1 MCAAAKGY
9 SLHVGLNYV
18 DPDRYEG
25 WDGALKACEHDADDM
40 AALAASL
47 GYTTQKLIRQE
58 ATRAAVIDRI
68 GMAAAELEAGDIFLL
83 SCSSHGA
90 SIPNVPGGDNEI
102 DGKDETWCLYDG
114 QLIDDE
120 IEVLWHGFAPGVRV
134 LLISDSCHSETI
146 ARMAPPFGARAA
158 APAGL
163 PATRLM
169 PEAVERR
176 VYMAQQDFYRPLQ
189 VAAKSELVSRGPI
202 ACTVR
207 TLSGCRDSELSYD
220 GDQNG
225 EFTGALLSAWNFG
238 RFEGDYARF
247 HRDIVSRITTG
258 QNPQHNVIGRPN
270 PAFDAQKP
278 FAIAQ
283 SPAREMGIAA
293 AVTGAVDA
301 ANQRAAMAIEQFL
314 ADERPELSGNWRRS
328 KPASDWGMGL
338 NDWLGAGRKIIRLFN
353 ELDQSGRQADLD
365 DRGVQ
370 YAIENSHDEPLGLFH
385 QTLVNVALGVQS
397 GIGRAVAGDGQ
408 REAAA

>member
-158 APAGL
+158 APAEL

-220 GDQNG
+220 GEQNG
-225 EFTGALLSAWNFG
+225 EFTGALLAAWNFG

-278 FAIAQ
+278 FAI
-283 SPAREMGIAA
+283 
-293 AVTGAVDA
+293 GADSF
-301 ANQRAAMAIEQFL
+301 RAARGERGLGIWARATMAIERYIRDQH
-314 ADERPELSGNWRRS
+314 ASQINSWRSVTPES
-328 KPASDWGMGL
+328 WGM
-338 NDWLGAGRKIIRLFN
+338 DASTWKTVGRKIVDYFN
-353 ELDQSGRQADLD
+353 ETDPA
-365 DRGVQ
+365 GVQ
-370 YAIENSHDEPLGLFH
+370 ISLTNEVENAIANCLSEPLSIFHEFLFDEASA
-385 QTLVNVALGVQS
+385 QE
-397 GIGRAVAGDGQ
+397 RAVRMGRLTAAPARTGGGQ
-408 REAAA
+408 